1 MNLDDTDINKF
12 ERKNSNVEERD
23 SNQDSRR
30 EVAEL
35 QRQVT
40 ELQRQVAEL
49 QRQLAEKDQK
59 NESLSSELRK
69 LEIKAK
75 IAENSGRRVFPP
87 GP

>member
-1 MNLDDTDINKF
+1 MHLANLNLDDTDINKF
-12 ERKNSNVEERD
+12 EQQNSNVEERD
-23 SNQDSRR
+23 SDQDSRR
-30 EVAEL
+30 EVA
-35 QRQVT
+35 

-59 NESLSSELRK
+59 NESLSGEIRK